1 LASPR
6 TDNVDPRWTN
16 DNTDMADPKR
26 AKLRIDKDEPR
37 VPKPN
42 TDTLLPKRAQPLIES
57 EDAMRDMLR
66 RDREAPMCA

>member
-6 TDNVDPRWTN
+6 TDNVDPRWTKS
-16 DNTDMADPKR
+16 NTDMADPKR

-42 TDTLLPKRAQPLIES
+42 TDTLLPKRAQPLIDS

-66 RDREAPMCA
+66 RDMEAPMCA